1 MTDSDEWAER
11 WTPLPA
17 PYSKYEVFSDGREAD
32 QRPVRKAGGKPLAL
46 TLSNSGYL
54 LVKVYDDNGKRQTKT
69 VHSLVLLGFAGEC
82 PPGMETR
89 HLDDDPLNNRWRP
102 GSTDDEVRAAGG
114 NLIWGTKKQQHADKV
129 ANGGATEAPK
139 TFPCVNHARCGGMVT
154 NPGRRCLD
162 CVAEVGR
169 EAAALLNGGR
179 GLQAVAEHFG
189 YTGPDWVF
197 KLAVQH
203 GGYEG
208 TRMQARMQG
217 VVSVHHEPCR
227 CAECQPPANTQRER
241 GWFARTL
248 ATLRVRRPGGS
259 R

>member
-1 MTDSDEWAER
+1 MTDSDQWTER

-17 PYSKYEVFSDGREAD
+17 PYSKYEVFSDGFGHG
-32 QRPVRKAGGKPLAL
+32 QRPVRRNGGNPLSL

-54 LVKVYDDNGKRQTKT
+54 LAKVYDDDGKRQTKT

-114 NLIWGTKKQQHADKV
+114 NLVRGTKRQQHADKV

-139 TFPCVNHARCGGMVT
+139 TFPCVNHDRCGGMVT

-169 EAAALLNGGR
+169 EAAGLLNGGM
-179 GLQAVAEHFG
+179 GLA
-189 YTGPDWVF
+189 
-197 KLAVQH
+197 
-203 GGYEG
+203 GG
-208 TRMQARMQG
+208 R
-217 VVSVHHEPCR
+217 
-227 CAECQPPANTQRER
+227 
-241 GWFARTL
+241 
-248 ATLRVRRPGGS
+248 
-259 R
+259 